1 MTDESNPIK
10 YGATSDKGVSDLRGF
25 HAGNMALFI
34 ATGPDLTAAFPGWR
48 VPLREAIRRPVRN
61 RFTGELFEC
70 RTYDPGPDVSAP
82 VPEILPFDH
91 VLIPSEEVWEERYL
105 ALDIALSG
113 DTESMEVLDAEQL
126 LLTLKARG
134 LSDQALCNHAVECDV
149 TVVPQRL
156 TKALVALEKSSLP
169 DLLAT
174 WNRHSPKDNSMSE
187 LRALWEL
194 VGRASVQGKEMF
206 VWSWMSREQ

>member
-1 MTDESNPIK
+1 
-10 YGATSDKGVSDLRGF
+10 
-25 HAGNMALFI
+25 
-34 ATGPDLTAAFPGWR
+34 
-48 VPLREAIRRPVRN
+48 
-61 RFTGELFEC
+61 
-70 RTYDPGPDVSAP
+70 
-82 VPEILPFDH
+82 
-91 VLIPSEEVWEERYL
+91 
-105 ALDIALSG
+105 
-113 DTESMEVLDAEQL
+113 MEVLDAEQL

-134 LSDQALCNHAVECDV
+134 LSDQAQCNHAVECDV

>member
-1 MTDESNPIK
+1 MTDESNPVK
-10 YGATSDKGVSDLRGF
+10 NGATSDEEASAFRGF

-34 ATGPDLTAAFPGWR
+34 ASGRDLTAAFPGWR

-91 VLIPSEEVWEERYL
+91 VLIPSEEIWEERYL
-105 ALDIALSG
+105 ALDMALSG
-113 DTESMEVLDAEQL
+113 DSESMEALDAEEL

-156 TKALVALEKSSLP
+156 TKALVALEISSLP
-169 DLLAT
+169 DFLAA
-174 WNRHSPKDNSMSE
+174 WNRRSPRDNSLSE

-194 VGRASVQGKEMF
+194 AERASLQGKEMF
-206 VWSWMSREQ
+206 VWSWMSRER